1 MREREREREREEEEE
16 ERRRLVWLQNCAC
29 HLVDDVSSSRSV
41 RFLPM
46 AALAT
51 WFSATTIEL
60 VTAALATWFSTS
72 TSPAAGC
79 NSTSAQA
86 SCSSSQRSYQ
96 AYYYCPWSSR
106 SRHVKSEKLWS
117 PVQLPV

>member
-1 MREREREREREEEEE
+1 
-16 ERRRLVWLQNCAC
+16 
-29 HLVDDVSSSRSV
+29 
-41 RFLPM
+41 M

-72 TSPAAGC
+72 TSPAVGC

-96 AYYYCPWSSR
+96 ACYYCPWSSS